1 VCGEPT
7 EKAKEFIEQAAS
19 CHLSS
24 KLLKQRGILRGR
36 QFLKSLF
43 GMEAVVWMLKI
54 GSEHKIPMFAMEKFG
69 GPSAGALV
77 VAMC

>member
-1 VCGEPT
+1 MCGEPT

-24 KLLKQRGILRGR
+24 ELLKQKGILRGR
-36 QFLKSLF
+36 HFLKALV

-54 GSEHKIPMFAMEKFG
+54 GSEHKIPMFAMEMFG
-69 GPSAGALV
+69 GPSARALV